1 MIEVLGTRWGRS
13 LLLWDVQVNKIIS
26 DNGISNKR
34 VKSRDV
40 TMIGGATEVV

>member
-13 LLLWDVQVNKIIS
+13 LLLWDVQVNKIMS
-26 DNGISNKR
+26 DNGISSKR

>member
-26 DNGISNKR
+26 DNGISSKR
-34 VKSRDV
+34 VISRDV